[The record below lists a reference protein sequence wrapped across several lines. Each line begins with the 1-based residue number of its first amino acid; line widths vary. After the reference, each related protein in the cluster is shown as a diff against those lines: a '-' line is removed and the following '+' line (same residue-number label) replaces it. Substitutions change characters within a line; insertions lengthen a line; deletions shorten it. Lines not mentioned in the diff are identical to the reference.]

1 MTVVADRGFGD
12 VELYE
17 LLKAELGFDFVI
29 RFRECI
35 HVEDEK
41 GVVRSAA
48 EWVPRSG
55 RATALRNATVTGR
68 RYRLAAVVVVK
79 ALGMKDAWCLA
90 TSLAASAAE
99 VVKLYGR
106 RFSIEESFR
115 DTKDWRF
122 GMGLSSARLKDP
134 DRRDR
139 LLLVSAMAVAL
150 LTLLGA
156 AAEDTGLDRTLKAN
170 TVARRTH
177 SLFNQGLYSYGAL
190 PMMKVHQFEP
200 LMRRFGE
207 LVLEQMF
214 FREVYAVL

>member
-1 MTVVADRGFGD
+1 MLRRLREVLPEGVKVTVLADRGFGD

-35 HVEDEK
+35 HVEDAK
-41 GVVRSAA
+41 GAVRTAA

-55 RATALRNATVTGR
+55 RATALKNATVTAR
-68 RYRLAAVVVVK
+68 RYGITAVVVVK
-79 ALGMKDAWCLA
+79 APGMKDAWCLA

-99 VVKLYGR
+99 LVKRYGW
-106 RFSIEESFR
+106 RFSMEESFR
-115 DTKDWRF
+115 SAEDWRF

-134 DRRDR
+134 ERRDR
-139 LLLVSAMAVAL
+139 LLPVSAMAVAL

-170 TVARRTH
+170 TVTMRTH
-177 SLFNQGLYSYGAL
+177 SLFNQGLYSTARC
-190 PMMKVHQFEP
+190 P
-200 LMRRFGE
+200 
-207 LVLEQMF
+207 
-214 FREVYAVL
+214 